1 MKNYRNS
8 DWAANKYS
16 RGIVYRFADG
26 TVEVTLA
33 DYLRENP
40 DKTEKDFAAIKA
52 VSDELFLEQ
61 VRGDNVQSKHT
72 IPLCSIAETAR
83 CYAPTPEEQS
93 AYTERVCLAKAALD
107 VLTSA
112 QRRRYL
118 LHKLHG
124 MTTREIAET
133 EGVSQRSVMGSLELA
148 ARKINKFLAAA

>member
-8 DWAANKYS
+8 DYAANKYA

-40 DKTEKDFAAIKA
+40 GRSEDDFAAIKA
-52 VSDELFLEQ
+52 FSDALFLEQ
-61 VRGDNVQSKHT
+61 ARGDNVQSKHT
-72 IPLCSIAETAR
+72 TPLCSIAESALCIT
-83 CYAPTPEEQS
+83 PSPEERF
-93 AYTERVCLAKAALD
+93 AYTERTRLAKAALD
-107 VLTSA
+107 VLTTA
-112 QRRRYL
+112 QQRRYI

-133 EGVSQRSVMGSLELA
+133 EGVSQRSVMDSLELA
-148 ARKINKFLAAA
+148 QRKINKFLAAA